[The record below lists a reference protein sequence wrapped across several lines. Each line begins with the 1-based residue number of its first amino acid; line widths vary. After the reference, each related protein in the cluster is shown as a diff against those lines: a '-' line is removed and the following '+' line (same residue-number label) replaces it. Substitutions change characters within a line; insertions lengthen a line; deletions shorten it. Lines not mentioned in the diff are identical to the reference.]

1 MGKTAKQIER
11 IRESNQISKRKC
23 GGTGVIKS
31 GKRIKEGVKGREAGK
46 EDSEGGKDRRTID
59 RRLVGWSG
67 GEREVG
73 RVGWEGRREGG
84 WEGNILLQFLQL
96 AALSC

>member
-46 EDSEGGKDRRTID
+46 EDREGRTDGQTVDRRRT
-59 RRLVGWSG
+59 GWSG
-67 GEREVG
+67 EERE
-73 RVGWEGRREGG
+73 R
-84 WEGNILLQFLQL
+84 
-96 AALSC
+96 